1 MDRGIGCGFEFPT
14 HPTPHLSMKKEFPFR
29 GEVSY

>member
-14 HPTPHLSMKKEFPFR
+14 HPTHYLSMKKEFPFK
-29 GEVSY
+29 GKVSY